1 MNNQNLHGRP
11 GGAPYDRDREMDDRH
26 RAIQQHEEMSRR
38 DQERERERERERE
51 SADRYQSAHQSS
63 AGSIPIHQPVASRIS
78 GAIHSPGGL
87 LANHNGSNSSM
98 PIGGPS
104 GPLPSYGAGQ
114 NDHSRQM
121 QHGGQSS
128 GSSQHQAF
136 AAISHSQ
143 APQNPSHTVAS
154 GTNAVFGGPLQGQQQ
169 DAQRAA
175 QPGPPASN
183 VAQGGHQI
191 PGGITQGQQPILNV
205 SSLLLYN
212 QLSSE
217 PLPR

>member
-87 LANHNGSNSSM
+87 LANHNGSSSSM

-121 QHGGQSS
+121 HGGQGS
-128 GSSQHQAF
+128 GGSQHQAF

-143 APQNPSHTVAS
+143 APQNPSHTAAS
-154 GTNAVFGGPLQGQQQ
+154 GANAVFGGPLHGQQQ
-169 DAQRAA
+169 DTQRAA

-205 SSLLLYN
+205 SYLFLLF
-212 QLSSE
+212 E
-217 PLPR
+217 PLP